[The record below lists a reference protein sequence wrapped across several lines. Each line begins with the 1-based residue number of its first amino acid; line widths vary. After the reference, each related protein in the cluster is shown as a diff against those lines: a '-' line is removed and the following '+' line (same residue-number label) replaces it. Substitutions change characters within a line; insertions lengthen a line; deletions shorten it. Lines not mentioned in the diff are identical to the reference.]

1 MKFNLKRVFFLTL
14 SYFISYLIPRDSNRV
29 VIGSR
34 DGKRFAD
41 NSRYFF
47 YFLNKQNIY
56 NVTWLTKSKKVEA
69 YLKKKKIQVFNTNS
83 FRGLYHGFRAKYHI
97 FDYSEYDTSEFFLNK
112 VNQD

>member
-56 NVTWLTKSKKVEA
+56 NVIWLTKSKKVEA
-69 YLKKKKIQVFNTNS
+69 YLKKKKSRYLIQIALEVYIMDF
-83 FRGLYHGFRAKYHI
+83 
-97 FDYSEYDTSEFFLNK
+97 ELNIIYLIIRSMTQ
-112 VNQD
+112 VSSPQ